1 MAARRFTQ
9 GIVALGVIA
18 AASVAGAQEQR
29 GEGGDILDRAFVGLD
44 ANQDGRIERSEAES
58 QLNMLV
64 GAVFFQA
71 DTDGDGV
78 VSADEAREA
87 SASMPALS
95 RVLGAVTGQ
104 MTGESIDA
112 LEARIGVTWG
122 ESISAAQA
130 REASERAVDALFG
143 AVDKDG
149 DGTIS
154 RRELHEGA
162 AAFAARMATSAFE
175 KADTNESGTLDES
188 EFEAAMLVPARAAFA
203 AADENEDGELTPEE
217 AQAATALLG
226 SWVSL
231 VPAAAGQ
238 TQGTSPEL
246 ERRMRERMR
255 PEGRGREPR

>member
-9 GIVALGVIA
+9 GLVALGVSA
-18 AASVAGAQEQR
+18 AASVAGAQGQR
-29 GEGGDILDRAFVGLD
+29 EEGGDLLDRAFVGLD
-44 ANQDGRIERSEAES
+44 ANQDGKIERSEAET

-71 DTDGDGV
+71 DADGDGV
-78 VSADEAREA
+78 VSADEARDVA
-87 SASMPALS
+87 ASMPALS

-104 MTGESIDA
+104 MSGESIDA

-130 REASERAVDALFG
+130 REATERAVDALFG

-149 DGTIS
+149 DGAIS

-162 AAFAARMATSAFE
+162 AAFAARMATNAFE
-175 KADTNESGTLDES
+175 KADANGSGTLDAS

-203 AADENEDGELTPEE
+203 AADVNEDGELTPDE
-217 AQAATALLG
+217 ARAATALLG

-231 VPAAAGQ
+231 VPAAGQ
-238 TQGTSPEL
+238 PQGASPEL

-255 PEGRGREPR
+255 PEGKGREPR

>member
-9 GIVALGVIA
+9 GIVALATIT
-18 AASVAGAQEQR
+18 AASVAGAQGP
-29 GEGGDILDRAFVGLD
+29 GEEGSVLLDRTFLGLD
-44 ANQDGRIERSEAES
+44 ADQNGRIERQEAMT

-64 GAVFFQA
+64 GAVFFRA
-71 DTDGDGV
+71 DADGDGV

-95 RVLGAVTGQ
+95 RVLGALTGQ
-104 MTGESIDA
+104 MSGESLDA

-130 REASERAVDALFG
+130 HEATERAVDALFG
-143 AVDKDG
+143 AVDADG

-175 KADTNESGTLDES
+175 RADGNGNGTLDAR

-203 AADENEDGELTPEE
+203 AADANEDGELSPDE

-226 SWVSL
+226 NWVSL
-231 VPAAAGQ
+231 VPAAAGRPPP
-238 TQGTSPEL
+238 TSPEL

-255 PEGRGREPR
+255 PEGSGREPR

>member
-9 GIVALGVIA
+9 GLVALATIA
-18 AASVAGAQEQR
+18 AASVAGAQDRAE
-29 GEGGDILDRAFVGLD
+29 EGSLLLDRAFIGLD
-44 ANQDGRIERSEAES
+44 ADQDGRIERSEAMT

-64 GAVFFQA
+64 GAVFFRA
-71 DTDGDGV
+71 DADGDGV

-95 RVLGAVTGQ
+95 RVLGALTGQ
-104 MTGESIDA
+104 MSGESLDA

-130 REASERAVDALFG
+130 REATERAVDALFG
-143 AVDKDG
+143 AVDEDG

-154 RRELHEGA
+154 PRELHEGA
-162 AAFAARMATSAFE
+162 AAFAERMATSAFE
-175 KADTNESGTLDES
+175 KADANGSGTLDAS

-203 AADENEDGELTPEE
+203 AADENEDGELSPEE

-238 TQGTSPEL
+238 PQGTSPEL